1 MIIIKTPEEVAQM
14 RAACRMA
21 AKVRDSLSRM
31 VSPGTTTADLDQYA
45 ADLLKGFG
53 AKSAFL
59 GYRGFPGNICVSVN
73 EEVVHGIPGN
83 RRIQLGDVV
92 SLDVGVMFDG
102 FVGDTATTVMVGVTD
117 PEVVRLVTVAQRALD
132 AGIDQAR
139 AGGRVS
145 DISHAIE
152 KVVTGGGF
160 SVVRDFVGHGVGRS
174 MHEDPQV
181 PNFGPPGRGAK
192 LKAGMTLALEPM
204 VNAGGSEVKV
214 MDNGWTVVTADRSP
228 SAHVEHTV
236 AIREDGAAEILT
248 VADDR

>member
-1 MIIIKTPEEVAQM
+1 MIIVKTPEEVAQM
-14 RAACRMA
+14 RSACRMA
-21 AKVRDSLSRM
+21 AKIRESLARM
-31 VSPGTTTADLDQYA
+31 VSPGVTTADLDGYA

-92 SLDVGVMFDG
+92 SLDVGVVFDG

-117 PEVVRLVTVAQRALD
+117 PEVVRLISVAERALD
-132 AGIDQAR
+132 AGIGKAR
-139 AGGRVS
+139 VGGRVS

-152 KVVTGGGF
+152 QVVTAAGF

-192 LKAGMTLALEPM
+192 LRAGMTLALEPM
-204 VNAGGSEVKV
+204 VNVGGSEVKV
-214 MDNGWTVVTADRSP
+214 MENGWTVVTADRSP

-236 AIREDGAAEILT
+236 AIRDDGTAEVLT
-248 VADDR
+248 VSDGR